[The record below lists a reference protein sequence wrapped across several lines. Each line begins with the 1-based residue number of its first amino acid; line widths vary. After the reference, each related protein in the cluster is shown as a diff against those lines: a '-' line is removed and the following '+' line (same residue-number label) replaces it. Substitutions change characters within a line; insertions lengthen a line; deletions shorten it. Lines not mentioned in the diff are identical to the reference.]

1 MSSQLL
7 LVSEYLKFEAL
18 QFDMCDVLAATQ
30 FLSSNTLSRGGQILP
45 GELYKVTLKSISGDK
60 QVYMIRRA
68 ENLPTLSSFPSLV
81 RLPRETLLEMGS
93 NWW

>member
-1 MSSQLL
+1 MSNIQQP
-7 LVSEYLKFEAL
+7 EYLKFEAL

-60 QVYMIRRA
+60 QVYLHIKIILKFIAIFIYR
-68 ENLPTLSSFPSLV
+68 NL
-81 RLPRETLLEMGS
+81 R
-93 NWW
+93 